1 MKILFLSFFYKP
13 DLSAGSFRN
22 TALVDILKNK
32 IKPEDEIEVLTTMP
46 NRYHTFKAQASETE
60 TDGNVTIRRIKLS
73 AHKNGFADQVISYRD
88 YYRGVKRLTKGKKY
102 DLIYASSSKLFTA
115 FLGARLAKK
124 MRLPL
129 YLDIRDIFT
138 DTMNEVLKN
147 KIAKT
152 FILPSLKFIERY
164 TVNNASHINFVSKGF
179 ENYFKSIYKG
189 STSFYTNGI
198 DDEFLE
204 LANQQNKN
212 NPLKAEK
219 LITYAGNIGEGQGL
233 EKIIPFAA
241 KKLGNK
247 YKFRIIGDGGAKK
260 HLVNKLQ
267 EMKVDN
273 VEILQPVNRN
283 KLKEHYAESDFLFL
297 HLNNYKAFEKVLP
310 SKIFEYGATRKGIIA
325 GVGGYANQFIHE
337 NIPDAILFSPGETD
351 ELLEKLSSYKPNG
364 NYRHKFLEKFN
375 RNRIMNEMAESILK
389 LLPDYKK

>member
-22 TALVDILKNK
+22 TALIEILKSK
-32 IKPEDEIEVLTTMP
+32 IKPEDKIEVFTTMP
-46 NRYHTFKAQASETE
+46 NRYHSFKAQAPETE
-60 TDGNVTIRRIKLS
+60 IINNVTVRRIKLS

-88 YYRGVKRLTKGKKY
+88 YYSSVKKLTKGKKY

-124 MRLPL
+124 MKLPL

-147 KIAKT
+147 KIAKA
-152 FILPSLKFIERY
+152 FILPTLKLVERF
-164 TVNNASHINFVSKGF
+164 TVGKASHINFVSKGF

-189 STSFYTNGI
+189 PMSFYTNGI
-198 DDEFLE
+198 DEEFLE
-204 LANQQNKN
+204 MANLQNRN
-212 NPLKAEK
+212 DSITNEK

-233 EKIIPFAA
+233 EKIIPLAA
-241 KKLGNK
+241 KKLGDK

-260 HLVNKLQ
+260 HLVNKLK
-267 EMKVDN
+267 EMKVNN
-273 VEILQPVNRN
+273 VEILQPVNRS

-325 GVGGYANQFIHE
+325 GVGGYANEFIRE
-337 NIPDAILFSPGETD
+337 NIPDAILFPPGGTD
-351 ELLEKLSSYKPNG
+351 ELLEKLDAYKPNG
-364 NYRHKFLEKFN
+364 NFRQKFIEKFN
-375 RNRIMNEMAESILK
+375 RNRIMNEMADSILK
-389 LLPDYKK
+389 LLPENNK